1 MRKKIFI
8 ALIGFILGIG
18 LFINFESI
26 NIVFVILLCLIS
38 GLLIYFID
46 KKLLLFHIGL
56 ALGFILSFYNL
67 KKYKLIDYPDKTLE
81 ITILEKRKVND
92 RYRYFVRARGH
103 NITEKSLVFTEY
115 DFDIG
120 DIYLIEGEVSLAN
133 KNTNPN
139 LFNYR
144 NYLISKGI
152 ASNIKLE
159 SIKKSA
165 KSNSV
170 FLNFRKNFYNYIHKI
185 FESNLSKEASN
196 FIISVVLGENL
207 IQNDSIKDLGLA
219 HILAVSGLH
228 IDLLLD
234 FILLIF
240 RKINLNYK
248 YGYIFGLLTCGFYGF
263 LIGFPF
269 SVIRVLII
277 NLIGFLDFIWQK
289 TEHNIKYLLISEFLI
304 L

>member
-8 ALIGFILGIG
+8 ALIGFISGIG

-46 KKLLLFHIGL
+46 KKLLLFPIGL

-67 KKYKLIDYPDKTLE
+67 KQYKLIDYPDKTLE

-144 NYLISKGI
+144 NLSLI
-152 ASNIKLE
+152 
-159 SIKKSA
+159 
-165 KSNSV
+165 
-170 FLNFRKNFYNYIHKI
+170 
-185 FESNLSKEASN
+185 
-196 FIISVVLGENL
+196 
-207 IQNDSIKDLGLA
+207 
-219 HILAVSGLH
+219 HI
-228 IDLLLD
+228 
-234 FILLIF
+234 
-240 RKINLNYK
+240 
-248 YGYIFGLLTCGFYGF
+248 
-263 LIGFPF
+263 
-269 SVIRVLII
+269 
-277 NLIGFLDFIWQK
+277 
-289 TEHNIKYLLISEFLI
+289 
-304 L
+304 